1 MKFWDSS
8 ALTTLFLSEP
18 ASYRVED
25 LLSWDGQI
33 AIWWA
38 TPVEC
43 LGAFARAKRMG
54 RFADSSLR
62 KAKALLDFVVNHA
75 LEVEPNDEIRNQA
88 RRFVVIHS
96 LRAADALQLAAALDW
111 CEGKPG
117 GVAFVCLDDR
127 LRGAA
132 ALEGFRVL
140 PYSEEVNESRVE
152 YAAV

>member
-1 MKFWDSS
+1 MRFWDSS

-25 LLSWDGQI
+25 LLSGDAGI

-43 LGAFARAKRMG
+43 LGAVARAKRGG
-54 RFADSSLR
+54 RFADSSIR
-62 KAKALLDFVVNHA
+62 RAKALLDFVLAHA
-75 LEVEPNDEIRNQA
+75 LEVEPSAEIRDHA
-88 RRFVVIHS
+88 RRLVVTHA
-96 LRAADALQLAAALDW
+96 LRAADALQLAAALFW
-111 CEGKPG
+111 CG
-117 GVAFVCLDDR
+117 GDTRVESFVCLDDR

-140 PYSEEVNESRVE
+140 PYSEEVNEARVE
-152 YAAV
+152 YAVL